1 MKYVDEFRDGAL
13 ARKLADRIRA
23 EARSNEAEPPT
34 YRLMEFCGGHTHA
47 LWRYGLVE
55 MLPKNVE
62 MIHGP
67 GCPVCVLPI
76 GRLEQAIALARRPE
90 VILCTFGDM
99 MRVPARDRR
108 SLLKAKAE
116 GADVRMVYGS
126 NEALRLARDNPARQ
140 VVFFAIGFE
149 TTTPA
154 TASAIDVAAREGLTN
169 FSVFCNHVLTPSAI
183 DAILGPP
190 SPNRAPDAPPP
201 EASPKASRHPEGA
214 KTIRVDG
221 FVGPGHVSTIIGSA
235 PYERFARDHEKPVVV
250 SGFEPLDLLQSIWML
265 IRQLNEGRS
274 EVENELTRSVVRN
287 GNPTAIALVE
297 KVLCLRPSFEWRG
310 LGTLPDSALA
320 IRPEYATWDAEK
332 RWDVPYE
339 PVADHKACACGEIL
353 RGLKKPTDCRIFG
366 SACTPESPI
375 GSCMVSPE
383 GSCAAYYT
391 YGRLRRSKGA
401 A

>member
-1 MKYVDEFRDGAL
+1 MKYVDEFRDGAVARTL
-13 ARKLADRIRA
+13 ASGIQKAARGDR
-23 EARSNEAEPPT
+23 T

-47 LWRYGLVE
+47 LWRFGLMD
-55 MLPKNVE
+55 MLPANVE

-108 SLLKAKAE
+108 NLLKAKAD

-126 NEALRLARDNPARQ
+126 TDALRFARENPTRE

-154 TASAIDVAAREGLTN
+154 TASAIDVAAREGLKN
-169 FSVFCNHVLTPSAI
+169 FTVLCNHVLTPSAI

-190 SPNRAPDAPPP
+190 GAV
-201 EASPKASRHPEGA
+201 EGR
-214 KTIRVDG
+214 IRVDG

-235 PYERFARDHEKPVVV
+235 PYERFAREHKKPVVV
-250 SGFEPLDLLQSIWML
+250 SGFEPLDLLQSILML
-265 IRQLNEGRS
+265 LDQLNDGRC
-274 EVENELTRSVVRN
+274 EVENEFSRGVVRD
-287 GNPTAIALVE
+287 GNAKAIALVD
-297 KVLCLRPSFEWRG
+297 KVLRLRPSFEWRG
-310 LGTLPDSALA
+310 LGTLADSALML
-320 IRPEYATWDAEK
+320 RDEYATWDAEK
-332 RWDVPYE
+332 RWEIPYQ

-353 RGLKKPTDCRIFG
+353 RGLKKPTDCKIFG
-366 SACTPESPI
+366 TACTPESPI

-383 GSCAAYYT
+383 GSCAAYYS
-391 YGRLRRSKGA
+391 YGRLRRNKHDGVPGA
-401 A
+401 ESADTNAKEPRDGAQVR